1 MLVSDGVNGRK
12 VRGARGNGRCARI
25 LTGALAVLC
34 LQAAE
39 LSAAET
45 GPQEAPVRTAL
56 AQAQQ
61 RFDFAIESKPLP
73 QAIADFSAV
82 TGIQVLYT
90 EPATFDFTAPALNGS
105 FTAGEALRQLL
116 AGSGL
121 LARYTSDNAVTIE
134 RLSQEGDGTM
144 LDPIVVTDS
153 SETATGPVDG
163 FVATRSATGTK
174 TDTPIIETPQ
184 SLSVVTADEIE
195 ETKATTM
202 AEALGYNAFVS
213 SQPSGFSRVADDFV
227 IRGFNVANGN
237 LGMLR
242 DGLKYQS
249 NVYDGGQEVYGLE
262 RLEVLRGPS
271 SVLYGQLGPGG
282 AINAV
287 SKQPTLAPL
296 HEVNLEYGTYD
307 HMQFSTD
314 HGGALDAD
322 GQFSYRLTGLYRESD
337 TWVDYVQDDKAYVA
351 PAFTWR
357 PDDDTSLTLLTSYQR
372 IDTKFDSPLPAEGAL
387 FPGAGGSE
395 FDRDVFLGEPDFD
408 RYEADTYTAGYKF
421 EHSFLPNLKLRHAL
435 RYFRSDVDWNYMQIR
450 GVDGTGSVS
459 RRASQREEASRGL
472 TTDTSLQ
479 LDFNTGEDVAH
490 TLLGGVDFYRS
501 SYDTDRFYDLNPPS
515 IDISDPVYGAGLDV
529 DTGTNYGFKTDT
541 DQFGVYLQDQ
551 VKIGEHWVF
560 VAGGRY
566 DWFDSETTSYSD
578 DAEQKLSDEAFTGR
592 VGLVYLADNGIAPY
606 VSYSESFSPVTGTT
620 AEGDAFI
627 PTTGTQV
634 EAGIRY
640 QPPGSKTLLSA
651 AVYNLTQQ
659 NVVTQDPN
667 DSAESVQTGEVRTR
681 GLELEART
689 EFDDLR
695 LIATYALTDSRITKS
710 NYDGEEGQRQDG
722 VPLHAFTLWG
732 DYGLDS
738 LGVPGL
744 RIGAGARYTGT
755 SNIIGIDQDNDDY
768 VLFDAALTYDLGELF
783 PAIEGAEFQINAR
796 NLLDKDYVDCV
807 AASGCRFGDPLTVVG
822 TLRYRW

>member
-1 MLVSDGVNGRK
+1 M
-12 VRGARGNGRCARI
+12 
-25 LTGALAVLC
+25 LC

-39 LSAAET
+39 LQAAET
-45 GPQEAPVRTAL
+45 GLRDVSVRAAL

-61 RFDFAIESKPLP
+61 RFDFAIEAKPLP
-73 QAIADFSAV
+73 QAIAEFSAV

-90 EPATFDFTAPALNGS
+90 EPATFQFTAPALNGT
-105 FTAGEALRQLL
+105 FTADEALRQLL

-134 RLSQEGDGTM
+134 RLAQESEGTM
-144 LDPIVVTDS
+144 LDPITVVGR
-153 SETATGPVDG
+153 SETATGPVEG
-163 FVATRSATGTK
+163 FVATRSASGTK

-195 ETKATTM
+195 ETKAATM

-213 SQPSGFSRVADDFV
+213 SQPSGFSRVADDFT

-242 DGLKYQS
+242 DGLKFQS

-287 SKQPTLAPL
+287 TKQPTLDPL

-307 HMQFSTD
+307 HMQISTD

-357 PDDDTSLTLLTSYQR
+357 PDDDTSLTLLASFQR
-372 IDTKFDSPLPAEGAL
+372 IDTKFDAPLPAAGTL

-408 RYEADTYTAGYKF
+408 RYEADTYTAGYKL
-421 EHSFLPNLKLRHAL
+421 EHDFLPNLKLRHAS
-435 RYFRSDVDWNYMQIR
+435 RYFRSHVDWNYMQVIDFF
-450 GVDGTGSVS
+450 GPDLLG
-459 RRASQREEASRGL
+459 RRASQREERSYGI
-472 TTDTSLQ
+472 TSDTSLQ
-479 LDFNTGEDVAH
+479 LDFDTGEDVAH

-501 SYDTDRFYDLNPPS
+501 SYDNDRFYDAGS
-515 IDISDPVYGAGLDV
+515 FFDTSDPVYGLDPDV
-529 DTGTNYGFKTDT
+529 NYAVNRGFDT
-541 DQFGVYLQDQ
+541 DINQFGLYLQDQ
-551 VKIGEHWVF
+551 VKVDDHWVLL
-560 VAGGRY
+560 VGGRY
-566 DWFDSETTSYSD
+566 DWFDTNTLSYQT
-578 DAEQKLSDEAFTGR
+578 DAKQKMSGGDFSGR
-592 VGLVYLADNGIAPY
+592 LGLVYLADNGLAPY
-606 VSYSESFSPVTGTT
+606 VSYSESFSPESGADADGNAFVPSTGK
-620 AEGDAFI
+620 
-627 PTTGTQV
+627 QV

-640 QPPGSKTLLSA
+640 QPPGSNTMLSA
-651 AVYNLTQQ
+651 AVYHLTRQ
-659 NVVTQDPN
+659 NVVSTDPATF
-667 DSAESVQTGEVRTR
+667 DQYQIGEVRSR

-695 LIATYALTDSRITKS
+695 LIATYALTDTRITES
-710 NYDGEEGQRQDG
+710 LDTEEEGQRQDG

-738 LGVPGL
+738 LGIPGL

-768 VLFDAALTYDLGELF
+768 VLFDASLTYELGELF

-796 NLLDKDYVDCV
+796 NLLDKDYVNCI
-807 AASGCRFGDPLTVVG
+807 SEFGCRFGDPLTVVG